1 MKNVLIVANNLEIG
15 GAERALISLL
25 ESFDCSIYN
34 VDLFLLRQD
43 GEFMEMIPK
52 QINLLPEIKEYTA
65 LGVPVSRAI
74 KKGLFKPVY
83 GRVIGKLKAAKFKRL
98 NNIGGV
104 NSVDIEYSY
113 KYTKKYMPQISD
125 KNYDLAVGFST
136 PYYIIDEKIKA
147 KKKIAWIHTDYS
159 SIPGDTESELRLWS
173 VYDNIVSISDS
184 VTKSFVK
191 KYPTLKNKIILI
203 ENIVSPSLVHRQA
216 DMLDIS
222 SEIKKDKKAINIL
235 SIGRFSPVK
244 NFTSIPNICDFIIK
258 KGINVNWFII
268 GYGEEEEL
276 IRKKISELNL
286 ENNIFILGKKSNP
299 YPYIKACDIYVQPSK
314 FEGKSVTVREAQI
327 LQKPVVI
334 TDFPTAKDHVK
345 NLFDGIIT
353 TMDNE
358 GCAEQIIKLIEDNR
372 LRESIIE
379 NCKNSNYENKHEI
392 NKLYELMY
400 E

>member
-25 ESFDCSIYN
+25 ESFDYSTYN

-43 GEFMEMIPK
+43 GEFIEMIPK
-52 QINLLPEIKEYTA
+52 QINVLPEIKEYTA
-65 LGVPVSRAI
+65 LGVPVGRAI
-74 KKGLFKPVY
+74 KKGLFKQVY
-83 GRVIGKLKAAKFKRL
+83 GRVIGKMKAAKFKKL
-98 NNIGGV
+98 NNIDGV

-125 KNYDLAVGFST
+125 KNYDLSVGFST
-136 PYYIIDEKIKA
+136 PYYIIDEKVKS

-159 SIPGDTESELRLWS
+159 SIPGDTESELNLWS

-191 KYPTLKNKIILI
+191 KYPTLKNKIVLI

-216 DMLDIS
+216 DMLDVS
-222 SEIKKDKKAINIL
+222 SEIKNDKKTINIL

-244 NFTSIPNICDFIIK
+244 NFTSIPNICDVILK
-258 KGINVNWFII
+258 KGININWFII

-276 IRKKISELNL
+276 IRTKISELNL
-286 ENNIFILGKKSNP
+286 ENNVFILGKKSNP

-327 LQKPVVI
+327 LHKPVVI

-345 NLFDGIIT
+345 NMFDGIIT

-358 GCAEQIIKLIEDNR
+358 GCAKQIIKLIEDNA

>member
-52 QINLLPEIKEYTA
+52 QINVLPEIKEYTA
-65 LGVPVSRAI
+65 LGVPVSIAI
-74 KKGLFKPVY
+74 KKGLFKQVY

-98 NNIGGV
+98 NNIDGV

-136 PYYIIDEKIKA
+136 PYYIIDEKVKA

-159 SIPGDTESELRLWS
+159 SIPGDTESELKLWS
-173 VYDNIVSISDS
+173 IYDNIVSISDS

-191 KYPTLKNKIILI
+191 KYPTLKNKIVLI
-203 ENIVSPSLVHRQA
+203 ENIVSPSLVNRQA
-216 DMLDIS
+216 DMLDVS
-222 SEIKKDKKAINIL
+222 SEIKKDKKTINIL

-276 IRKKISELNL
+276 IREKISELKL

-327 LQKPVVI
+327 LHKPVVI

-358 GCAEQIIKLIEDNR
+358 GCAEQIIKLIEDNG

-392 NKLYELMY
+392 NKLYELIY

>member
-52 QINLLPEIKEYTA
+52 QINVLPEIKEYTA
-65 LGVPVSRAI
+65 LGVPVSIAI
-74 KKGLFKPVY
+74 KKGLFKQVY

-98 NNIGGV
+98 NNIDVV

-136 PYYIIDEKIKA
+136 PYYIIDEKVKA

-159 SIPGDTESELRLWS
+159 SIPGDTESELKLWS
-173 VYDNIVSISDS
+173 IYDNIVSISDS

-191 KYPTLKNKIILI
+191 KYPTLKNKIVLI

-216 DMLDIS
+216 DMLDVS
-222 SEIKKDKKAINIL
+222 SEIKKDKKIINIL

-276 IRKKISELNL
+276 IREKISELKL

-327 LQKPVVI
+327 LHKPVVI

-358 GCAEQIIKLIEDNR
+358 GCAEQIIKLIEDNG

-392 NKLYELMY
+392 NKLYELIY

>member
-52 QINLLPEIKEYTA
+52 QINVLPEIKEYTA

-74 KKGLFKPVY
+74 KKGLFKQVY
-83 GRVIGKLKAAKFKRL
+83 GRVIGKVKAAKFKRL
-98 NNIGGV
+98 NNIEGV

-136 PYYIIDEKIKA
+136 PYYIIDEKVKA

-159 SIPGDTESELRLWS
+159 SIPGDTESELKLWS

-191 KYPTLKNKIILI
+191 KYPTLKNKIVLI
-203 ENIVSPSLVHRQA
+203 ENIVSPSLIHRQA

-222 SEIKKDKKAINIL
+222 SEIKNDKKTINIL

-244 NFTSIPNICDFIIK
+244 NFTSIPNICDVIIK

-276 IRKKISELNL
+276 IRAKISELNL
-286 ENNIFILGKKSNP
+286 ENNIFILGKKNNP

-327 LQKPVVI
+327 LHKPVVI
-334 TDFPTAKDHVK
+334 TDFPTAKDHIK
-345 NLFDGIIT
+345 NLYDGIIAP
-353 TMDNE
+353 MDNE
-358 GCAEQIIKLIEDNR
+358 GCAEQIINLIEDNK